1 MVVFKWPHPWHME
14 GPKPGIESEWQLS
27 LNPLLQARDQ
37 THASPRHC
45 SRILFLFSF
54 PFFLPFLP
62 CLFRAAPMDMEVHR
76 LRDKSGLQLPA
87 YTTAT
92 RDPSCICDLHH
103 SSWQHWNLN
112 PLRKARDQ
120 NLTFMDTSWVCY
132 HWATTRIP
140 TTYFLKSI
148 FLQK

>member
-92 RDPSCICDLHH
+92 WDPSCICDLHH

-132 HWATTRIP
+132 H
-140 TTYFLKSI
+140 
-148 FLQK
+148 